1 MAAKKKMNA
10 LDAAISKGKTLPS
23 KNKKYPGD
31 SDVGMKGFSKKPVI
45 KVKTSADNKKQPIS
59 PKVTNKILS
68 DSKKK
73 AKMEVEK
80 RKAPKTNWV
89 TKIGSK

>member
-1 MAAKKKMNA
+1 MAAKKPK
-10 LDAAISKGKTLPS
+10 LYS
-23 KNKKYPGD
+23 D
-31 SDVGMKGFSKKPVI
+31 S
-45 KVKTSADNKKQPIS
+45 KKQPIS

-73 AKMEVEK
+73 AKMETEK

-89 TKIGSK
+89 TKIGQK